1 MTEPIKRSASYWY
14 RRQQEARI
22 LDPDGWR
29 GQLQWCTPI
38 TEAEFQSA
46 LAACTVTHRFDT
58 DAPDPMLDLICG
70 DEADEVVLT
79 KDQEDL
85 QKWQREMQDA
95 INAMVIRVNN
105 LTADVQGVP
114 RKHSKYRGNW
124 FKMAQEGTSALRSA
138 ANSLYIIAQNLP
150 PMLTNVNFLYN
161 TANDI
166 NDEMETM
173 NHNLTRIAD
182 ALESPLWDIERDSRG

>member
-38 TEAEFQSA
+38 TEAEFQMA
-46 LAACTVTHRFDT
+46 LAACTVTHKFDP

-70 DEADEVVLT
+70 DEADEVILT

-95 INAMVIRVNN
+95 MNAMVIRVNN

-124 FKMAQEGTSALRSA
+124 FKMAQEGVSAVRA
-138 ANSLYIIAQNLP
+138 MAQYSHE
-150 PMLTNVNFLYN
+150 NVGVMAGVAFDLNFVRREL
-161 TANDI
+161 
-166 NDEMETM
+166 ETL
-173 NHNLTRIAD
+173 NHNMTRIAD